1 MAAKVLL
8 VEDDRALREALSDT
22 LLLGGHEFVAVDS
35 AEAALPVLARE
46 AFSLVISDVNMPGM
60 DGHQLLGLIRTRYP
74 HLPVLLMTAYG
85 AVDRAV
91 EAMRQGAADY
101 LVKPFEARALLDL
114 VARHALGQLPG
125 SEEDGPVA
133 LEPASRQLLE
143 LAARVARSDSTVL
156 ISGESGTGKEVLA
169 NYIHQQSPR
178 AGKPFIAINCAAIPD
193 NMLEATLFGHEKGS
207 FTGAIAAQPGKFE
220 LADGGT
226 ILLDEISEMP
236 LGLQAK
242 LLRVLQEREVER
254 VGARK
259 PINLDIRVL
268 ATTNR
273 DLAAEVAAGRFRED
287 LYYRLSVFPLAWR
300 PLRERPAD
308 ILPLAE
314 RLLRKHSRK
323 MNLGA
328 VALGPEAA
336 QCLVRHAWPGN
347 VRELDNAIQRALIL
361 QQGGLIQP
369 ADLCLTAPIGMP
381 LEAPV
386 PMPAMPPA
394 TPPSVEIPS
403 PAAGQDAS
411 GALGDDLRRREF
423 QVIIDTLR
431 TERGRRKE
439 AAERLGISP
448 RTLPLQARP
457 DARRGDGRGGLSLRH
472 LRARHVPQARLVRAL
487 CVRRRSSPRAVRAC
501 APADNRS
508 RDGPCSG
515 RGHWRRTPMPGLG
528 GDLAPLLLTPLQSAG
543 RRQKSRGCWRKSH
556 ESGCRVQSSD
566 AGNAFHANGSHGQGQ
581 TGSGAGR
588 SGGAE
593 LFGNALPG
601 RGQGERDPAGLHR
614 DGQRLRGRPERR
626 RPDRRDDRQPEGQR
640 VVPGHDPGAQQTG
653 PGLPRH
659 HADAGLSG
667 ARITSSWPMH

>member
-1 MAAKVLL
+1 
-8 VEDDRALREALSDT
+8 
-22 LLLGGHEFVAVDS
+22 
-35 AEAALPVLARE
+35 
-46 AFSLVISDVNMPGM
+46 
-60 DGHQLLGLIRTRYP
+60 
-74 HLPVLLMTAYG
+74 
-85 AVDRAV
+85 
-91 EAMRQGAADY
+91 
-101 LVKPFEARALLDL
+101 
-114 VARHALGQLPG
+114 
-125 SEEDGPVA
+125 
-133 LEPASRQLLE
+133 
-143 LAARVARSDSTVL
+143 
-156 ISGESGTGKEVLA
+156 
-169 NYIHQQSPR
+169 
-178 AGKPFIAINCAAIPD
+178 
-193 NMLEATLFGHEKGS
+193 
-207 FTGAIAAQPGKFE
+207 
-220 LADGGT
+220 
-226 ILLDEISEMP
+226 MP

-381 LEAPV
+381 LAAPVPV

-403 PAAGQDAS
+403 PAAGRDAS

-431 TERGRRKE
+431 TERGRRRRPPS
-439 AAERLGISP
+439 AWHQPADP
-448 RTLPLQARP
+448 ALQARP
-457 DARRGDGRGGLSLRH
+457 DARRGMDVEAYLY
-472 LRARHVPQARLVRAL
+472 A
-487 CVRRRSSPRAVRAC
+487 
-501 APADNRS
+501 
-508 RDGPCSG
+508 
-515 RGHWRRTPMPGLG
+515 
-528 GDLAPLLLTPLQSAG
+528 
-543 RRQKSRGCWRKSH
+543 
-556 ESGCRVQSSD
+556 
-566 AGNAFHANGSHGQGQ
+566 
-581 TGSGAGR
+581 
-588 SGGAE
+588 
-593 LFGNALPG
+593 
-601 RGQGERDPAGLHR
+601 
-614 DGQRLRGRPERR
+614 
-626 RPDRRDDRQPEGQR
+626 
-640 VVPGHDPGAQQTG
+640 
-653 PGLPRH
+653 
-659 HADAGLSG
+659 
-667 ARITSSWPMH
+667 I

>member
-236 LGLQAK
+236 LAC
-242 LLRVLQEREVER
+242 RPSCCAYCRS
-254 VGARK
+254 ARWS
-259 PINLDIRVL
+259 
-268 ATTNR
+268 
-273 DLAAEVAAGRFRED
+273 G
-287 LYYRLSVFPLAWR
+287 SVRASRSTWISACLPR
-300 PLRERPAD
+300 PTAISR
-308 ILPLAE
+308 
-314 RLLRKHSRK
+314 RKSRR
-323 MNLGA
+323 GVSA
-328 VALGPEAA
+328 RTSTIA
-336 QCLVRHAWPGN
+336 CRSSRWPGG
-347 VRELDNAIQRALIL
+347 RCANALRTS
-361 QQGGLIQP
+361 
-369 ADLCLTAPIGMP
+369 CRW
-381 LEAPV
+381 
-386 PMPAMPPA
+386 
-394 TPPSVEIPS
+394 PSVCCAS
-403 PAAGQDAS
+403 TAA
-411 GALGDDLRRREF
+411 R
-423 QVIIDTLR
+423 
-431 TERGRRKE
+431 
-439 AAERLGISP
+439 
-448 RTLPLQARP
+448 
-457 DARRGDGRGGLSLRH
+457 
-472 LRARHVPQARLVRAL
+472 
-487 CVRRRSSPRAVRAC
+487 
-501 APADNRS
+501 
-508 RDGPCSG
+508 
-515 RGHWRRTPMPGLG
+515 
-528 GDLAPLLLTPLQSAG
+528 
-543 RRQKSRGCWRKSH
+543 
-556 ESGCRVQSSD
+556 
-566 AGNAFHANGSHGQGQ
+566 
-581 TGSGAGR
+581 
-588 SGGAE
+588 
-593 LFGNALPG
+593 
-601 RGQGERDPAGLHR
+601 
-614 DGQRLRGRPERR
+614 
-626 RPDRRDDRQPEGQR
+626 
-640 VVPGHDPGAQQTG
+640 
-653 PGLPRH
+653 
-659 HADAGLSG
+659 
-667 ARITSSWPMH
+667 